1 MALSVWIP
9 VLCHGREESDVTLLQ
24 RIHFEDLTLNYS
36 RPKYPYSN
44 ILYIYLIH
52 MSGVVFKIYGNTYL
66 ARLHYGL
73 YTCMKPRMRSSN
85 VLRLASSRNQPPY
98 VCRIRILQMVH
109 CLHNWT
115 WNDIWAKLLLYTPSS
130 LLGGNFCMFPPYC
143 PTATWLLLQL
153 IFFV

>member
-1 MALSVWIP
+1 M
-9 VLCHGREESDVTLLQ
+9 LCHGREESDVTLLQ

-36 RPKYPYSN
+36 RPKYPYYN

-85 VLRLASSRNQPPY
+85 VLRLAATNLHTY
-98 VCRIRILQMVH
+98 VVYVYFKWYIAYIIEPGTIYGQNFYSTR
-109 CLHNWT
+109 
-115 WNDIWAKLLLYTPSS
+115 LLL
-130 LLGGNFCMFPPYC
+130 C
-143 PTATWLLLQL
+143 
-153 IFFV
+153 